1 MTTTPEKFVMTGN
14 LQTRKAT
21 SGGMKKLP
29 KVRIVVR
36 IV

>member
-1 MTTTPEKFVMTGN
+1 MTTTPEKFVITGN

-21 SGGMKKLP
+21 NGGMEKLP
-29 KVRIVVR
+29 EVRIVVR